1 MALTNVVA
9 AQTVYQQVAP
19 NEYLFPG
26 LCKKQNGDYL
36 LMARRASGH
45 LVADGRIVM
54 RTSPTGLAG
63 SWSSEQVILTSASFN
78 SAAAI
83 PRLLDDGRVAVM
95 TWYDDAD
102 ASPPY
107 VTTTY
112 VSTDETCTA
121 WVQGGILPAQLGGG
135 SSWGGNACECPVT
148 VMPDGTWLLATYG
161 PEMNGDS
168 SWSSMLYESADE
180 GASWAFKTYVARAP
194 SPTPRFGT
202 PNYEEPFLLHI
213 SGDELICAVR
223 CGESGWDG
231 TYGRYTHIFRS
242 TDAGDTWSDEG
253 RVNSTHQHAS
263 RMALCRNP
271 LTGTIMLHHRLLYQS
286 GGYAWSGHGAYYWSN
301 DDGATWSAGKGLDSD
316 ASPPSNPT
324 SPPAYSYGDI
334 VVNGNGFAALW
345 ADEVPI
351 SGSGSAI
358 RFATYSDDAPLL
370 PQPPTVTGSDVGGIT
385 QTAATIIGNVNP
397 NGAATTY
404 IVEYGETTSYG
415 TETSP
420 VSAGS
425 GSSPV
430 AVEVGLSGLDADT
443 AYHARLVATNANGT
457 TNGPDIQFTTDDLG
471 LTIAGSSIWAQDG
484 YDLTVTGASANTRHS
499 TTATVSSRNG
509 GTVRFTGADA
519 AAFYVSSDGSIWAS
533 SLSVPAGSTDI
544 HVSVLAT
551 PEPDMASL
559 SATMLIP
566 V

>member
-242 TDAGDTWSDEG
+242 TDAGGTWSDEG

-370 PQPPTVTGSDVGGIT
+370 PQPPT
-385 QTAATIIGNVNP
+385 
-397 NGAATTY
+397 
-404 IVEYGETTSYG
+404 
-415 TETSP
+415 
-420 VSAGS
+420 
-425 GSSPV
+425 
-430 AVEVGLSGLDADT
+430 
-443 AYHARLVATNANGT
+443 
-457 TNGPDIQFTTDDLG
+457 DDLG